1 MDRLDKLF
9 VINAVRRAQLYAHV
23 RPVRKKREL
32 ALSGKRN

>member
-9 VINAVRRAQLYAHV
+9 VANEVRKAKLYASV
-23 RPVRKKREL
+23 RPLRKKKEL

>member
-9 VINAVRRAQLYAHV
+9 VANAVRRAKLYASV

>member
-9 VINAVRRAQLYAHV
+9 VANEIRKAKLYASV
-23 RPVRKKREL
+23 KPLRKKREL